1 MELIYPKDT
10 QLGRK
15 TSPPVFQ
22 VTAAPAA
29 EGEGMKLGTDGAGGR
44 GVQRAGDGVRAG
56 QHPRAGLGGVAFWDA
71 SGPRQLSRHLSELV
85 CGPLDWKPQ
94 QAGC

>member
-1 MELIYPKDT
+1 MELIHPRDT

-29 EGEGMKLGTDGAGGR
+29 EGEGMKLDTDGAGRR
-44 GVQRAGDGVRAG
+44 GVQRAGNGVRAG
-56 QHPRAGLGGVAFWDA
+56 QHPRSGLGGVAFWDA
-71 SGPRQLSRHLSELV
+71 SGLRHLSGHLSELV
-85 CGPLDWKPQ
+85 RGPLDWNPT
-94 QAGC
+94 GI